1 MTGNIAIFQTSK
13 TCDGVMLL
21 LGGGG
26 LWRGIYWQRDQ
37 GYDFE
42 GNGQRGCLILILNPI
57 NEYVP
62 GFAGGLFLMT
72 LKVYKEFLRSSTSS
86 STIRSRKSRYVLMHN
101 LEMLH
106 YYEASTRSVADAHY
120 KIKMGYMME
129 TGQKFNTRSNAE
141 KGTPTVSNCK
151 KEWAFLLR
159 FIKVIGTST
168 SLDESWL
175 YRSMIGSLDVPL
187 QHSGQDTCVC
197 MCMLPRS
204 ALQHESSL

>member
-26 LWRGIYWQRDQ
+26 LWRGIYWQSYRIHDNHLDVIKVLGNYNIRSRIVQETCILGFRDQ

-129 TGQKFNTRSNAE
+129 TGDS
-141 KGTPTVSNCK
+141 
-151 KEWAFLLR
+151 
-159 FIKVIGTST
+159 
-168 SLDESWL
+168 
-175 YRSMIGSLDVPL
+175 
-187 QHSGQDTCVC
+187 
-197 MCMLPRS
+197 
-204 ALQHESSL
+204 